1 MIDLWK
7 GINMDYDIALSFA
20 GEDREY
26 VEKIAYG
33 LKEYGVKVFYDK
45 FKTAELFGKDL
56 YQYLNDIYKNK
67 ADYCI
72 IFISEAYK
80 KKAWTQHELASAQT
94 RAFLDDKEYILPI
107 YIDMVSV
114 PGINE
119 TVGYITKKD
128 YTISEIINIILEKLS
143 FIDEDWFKCN
153 NLQNLLKYAINKIY
167 KISGTDFN
175 QIALSTVSQQHS
187 TNLYVVADIIARGKY
202 RYNII
207 TMWGVIGQS
216 FRTGEIVYIKD
227 VSQCDFYVNA
237 VKETNSE
244 LVIPVK
250 MDGNVVGV
258 INIESE
264 EIDFLGEEQF
274 NLLKGVSRNLGIMLK
289 RINYEIQFIE
299 DLPMVYRS
307 I

>member
-1 MIDLWK
+1 
-7 GINMDYDIALSFA
+7 MDYDIALSFA
-20 GEDREY
+20 GEDRQY

-33 LKEYGVKVFYDK
+33 LKENGVKVFYDK
-45 FKTAELFGKDL
+45 FKTAELLGKDL

-67 ADYCI
+67 ANYCI
-72 IFISEAYK
+72 VFISEAYK

-107 YIDMVSV
+107 YIDMVSI

-119 TVGYITKKD
+119 TVGYISKTE
-128 YTISEIINIILEKLS
+128 YTIPEIIDIILEKLDL
-143 FIDEDWFKCN
+143 IDKDWLQCD
-153 NLQNLLKYAINKIY
+153 NLHNLLEYSIKRIY
-167 KISGTDFN
+167 KISKTDFN
-175 QIALSTVSQQHS
+175 QIALSTISQQHS
-187 TNLYVVADIIARGKY
+187 ANLYVVADIIAKEKY

-299 DLPMVYRS
+299 DLPIVYRN

>member
-1 MIDLWK
+1 MEY
-7 GINMDYDIALSFA
+7 NVALSFA

-128 YTISEIINIILEKLS
+128 YTIPEIINIVLEKLS

-153 NLQNLLKYAINKIY
+153 SIQNLLEYAIKKIY
-167 KISGTDFN
+167 QISGTDFN

-187 TNLYVVADIIARGKY
+187 TNLYVVADIIAKKKY
-202 RYNII
+202 RYNMI
-207 TMWGVIGQS
+207 TMWGGDWTI
-216 FRTGEIVYIKD
+216 I
-227 VSQCDFYVNA
+227 
-237 VKETNSE
+237 
-244 LVIPVK
+244 
-250 MDGNVVGV
+250 
-258 INIESE
+258 
-264 EIDFLGEEQF
+264 
-274 NLLKGVSRNLGIMLK
+274 
-289 RINYEIQFIE
+289 
-299 DLPMVYRS
+299 
-307 I
+307 

>member
-1 MIDLWK
+1 MVLYKKYSEFDHEVIDLWK

-33 LKEYGVKVFYDK
+33 LKASGVKVFYDK
-45 FKTAELFGKDL
+45 FKTAELLGKDL

-67 ADYCI
+67 ANYCI

-107 YIDMVSV
+107 YIDMVSI

-119 TVGYITKKD
+119 TIGYINKAE
-128 YTISEIINIILEKLS
+128 YTVSEIIDIILEKLN
-143 FIDEDWFKCN
+143 FIDNDWLQCD
-153 NLQNLLKYAINKIY
+153 NLQSLLEYAIKKIY
-167 KISGTDFN
+167 KISKTDFN

-187 TNLYVVADIIARGKY
+187 TNLYVVADIIAKEKC

-207 TMWGVIGQS
+207 TMRGVIGQS

-227 VSQCDFYVNA
+227 VSQCNFYVNA
-237 VKETNSE
+237 VKDTCSE
-244 LVIPVK
+244 LVIPIK
-250 MDGNVVGV
+250 MDGNVVGI

-264 EIDFLGEEQF
+264 NIDFLSEEQL
-274 NLLKGVSRNLGIMLK
+274 NLLKEFRVTLEL
-289 RINYEIQFIE
+289 Y
-299 DLPMVYRS
+299 
-307 I
+307 

>member
-1 MIDLWK
+1 
-7 GINMDYDIALSFA
+7 MDYNIALSFA

-33 LKEYGVKVFYDK
+33 LKECGVNVFYDK
-45 FKTAELFGKDL
+45 FKTVELWGKDL
-56 YQYLNDIYKNK
+56 YQYLNNIYKNE

-72 IFISEAYK
+72 IFISESYK
-80 KKAWTQHELASAQT
+80 KKAWTQHELASAQS

-107 YIDMVSV
+107 YIDMVAI

-119 TVGYITKKD
+119 TTGHIKKD
-128 YTISEIINIILEKLS
+128 EHTIPQIIDLILEKLD
-143 FIDEDWFKCN
+143 FIDKDWLRCN
-153 NLQNLLKYAINKIY
+153 NLQDLLEYSIKKIY
-167 KISGTDFN
+167 KISKKDFN

-187 TNLYVVADIIARGKY
+187 TNLYVVADIIAKEKY

-216 FRTGEIVYIKD
+216 FRTGEIVYVKD
-227 VSQCDFYVNA
+227 VSQCNFYVDA
-237 VKETNSE
+237 VKETCSE
-244 LVIPVK
+244 LVIPIK
-250 MDGNVVGV
+250 IDGNVIGI

-264 EIDFLGEEQF
+264 EKDFLSEEQL
-274 NLLKGVSRNLGIMLK
+274 NLLKVVSRNLGIMLK
-289 RINYEIQFIE
+289 KIGYEIQFIE
-299 DLPMVYRS
+299 DLPIVYRD